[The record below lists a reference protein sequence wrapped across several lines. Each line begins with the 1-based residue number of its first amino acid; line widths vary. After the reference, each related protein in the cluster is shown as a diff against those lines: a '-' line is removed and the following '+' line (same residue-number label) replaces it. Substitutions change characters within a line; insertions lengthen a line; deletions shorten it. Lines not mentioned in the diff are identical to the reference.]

1 MNTQPQP
8 AEPLDLDV
16 VETRHHQIADPA
28 ACGTCW
34 RLALAGQ
41 PTEHPACARRAVLL
55 PAPDAPDYEDLADLT
70 DEQKAALPARFHTP
84 VWEGNAVPHSWV
96 CAVCWGDGW
105 VTRWPCK
112 PAIENGDEVFT
123 PEHQATRA
131 RQDVP
136 ALLARVRELEAEL
149 TRATRSSYSGRHV
162 WEAWAEEGDRT
173 ICTTEAA
180 ARAAAIQIRSE
191 AAYDGS
197 DDAFTPDWHETKWGL
212 ELLDDGEHTGVFVA
226 RQDVFGTRPAENAP
240 GGPARPV

>member
-1 MNTQPQP
+1 MSTQPQP
-8 AEPLDLDV
+8 ADLLDLDV

-55 PAPDAPDYEDLADLT
+55 AAPDAPDYEDLADLT

-112 PAIENGDEVFT
+112 TAVRHGDEVFT
-123 PEHQATRA
+123 PEHQVIRA
-131 RQDVP
+131 REDVP

-149 TRATRSSYSGRHV
+149 RRERAAHHSTIDERDRATHY
-162 WEAWAEEGDRT
+162 ADRL
-173 ICTTEAA
+173 AA
-180 ARAAAIQIRSE
+180 ALAPIDVR
-191 AAYDGS
+191 
-197 DDAFTPDWHETKWGL
+197 
-212 ELLDDGEHTGVFVA
+212 GEHSAGNCPWLA
-226 RQDVFGTRPAENAP
+226 ALHYADEEEAPNGPTRPA
-240 GGPARPV
+240 